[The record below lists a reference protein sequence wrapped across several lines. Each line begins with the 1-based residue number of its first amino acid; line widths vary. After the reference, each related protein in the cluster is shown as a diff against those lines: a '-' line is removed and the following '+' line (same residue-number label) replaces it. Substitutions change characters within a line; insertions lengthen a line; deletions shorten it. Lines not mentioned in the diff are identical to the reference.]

1 MRLDLTDLL
10 RNTGNEANIDEELK
24 VNFAEDGLR
33 ATKPVHVRL
42 HLANTGPL
50 VLMDG
55 TAETEF
61 ELECSRCGKM
71 FTTSLAADISEEYS
85 KNPREVTVQKGKE
98 VELRDEDFVYRI
110 EPDNTL
116 DLNEVARQD
125 LILALPL
132 QTICGGCQSNKGE
145 K

>member
-1 MRLDLTDLL
+1 VKLDLTDLL
-10 RNTGNEANIDEELK
+10 RNTGNEANIAEEVK
-24 VNFAEDGLR
+24 VNFAEDGLK
-33 ATKPVHVRL
+33 ATKPVLVRL

-85 KNPREVTVQKGKE
+85 KNPREVTGQKGKE

-110 EPDNTL
+110 EPDKTI
-116 DLNEVARQD
+116 DLSETVRQN

-132 QTICGGCQSNKGE
+132 QTICGECDSKKGV
-145 K
+145 

>member
-1 MRLDLTDLL
+1 VKIDLTDLL

-24 VNFAEDGLR
+24 VNFAEDGLKV
-33 ATKPVHVRL
+33 TKPVRVRL

-55 TAETEF
+55 TAETDV
-61 ELECSRCGKM
+61 ELECSRCGKN
-71 FTTSLAADISEEYS
+71 FITSLAADISEEYS
-85 KNPREVTVQKGKE
+85 KNPPPVSGKKGQE
-98 VELRDEDFVYRI
+98 IELRDGDFVYRI

-116 DLNEVARQD
+116 DLNETVRQD

-132 QTICGGCQSNKGE
+132 QTICGKCKGE
-145 K
+145 G

>member
-10 RNTGNEANIDEELK
+10 RNTGNEANIDEELP
-24 VNFAEDGLR
+24 VNFAEDGLK

-42 HLANTGPL
+42 HLVNTGPL
-50 VLMDG
+50 VLMEG

-61 ELECSRCGKM
+61 ELECSRCGQK
-71 FTTSLAADISEEYS
+71 FLTSLAANISEEYS
-85 KNPREVTVQKGKE
+85 KKLPDIHGQKGKE
-98 VELRDEDFVYRI
+98 LELRDEDFVYRI
-110 EPDNTL
+110 ENDNTL
-116 DLNEVARQD
+116 DLGETVRQD

-132 QTICGGCQSNKGE
+132 QTICGGCQNNKGE